1 MDCSTYHLTV
11 STAVSQTTYGPIY
24 QAEGGKAN
32 RHADGRLTQSTLEQR
47 FNQVPHV
54 QITPNVGP
62 DPFLESKQF

>member
-11 STAVSQTTYGPIY
+11 STAVSQTTYGPIH
-24 QAEGGKAN
+24 QAEGGNAN
-32 RHADGRLTQSTLEQR
+32 RHADGRLEQR